1 MFQIFSGSEFLMN
14 PLSIISQAK
23 PLLWAAALACLLSNG
38 VQASTC
44 ITAGRMDAAG
54 WAPQFQAVRLLDGS
68 GRILPVKNKSDLTQ
82 VRAVELTESALL
94 SVCDGNKALTR
105 GDGAASKGPVPAA
118 KPGRF
123 NVAGLGFPKL
133 QTGGELVELEI
144 SVPADQI
151 VMITR

>member
-1 MFQIFSGSEFLMN
+1 MN
-14 PLSIISQAK
+14 LPSIPWRAK

-44 ITAGRMDAAG
+44 IIAGRMDAAG
-54 WAPQFQAVRLLDGS
+54 WAPQFQTVRLLDS
-68 GRILPVKNKSDLTQ
+68 VGRILPVRNKSDLTQ
-82 VRAVELTESALL
+82 VRAVELTEAALL

-105 GDGAASKGPVPAA
+105 GDGVASKGPVPAA

-133 QTGGELVELEI
+133 QTGGELVELDI
-144 SVPADQI
+144 SVPADQV
-151 VMITR
+151 VMMTR